1 MGISKALNYDN
12 PQHICRITPSNHLQT
27 GVFET
32 AKMGLDPT
40 INPHVQNWAYLII
53 SLLTLGI
60 VNFGVYH
67 TSRLKISQAPNTKD
81 EIWARDMPAL
91 FPLFWVAPP
100 TMVPTFMWSSFTSND
115 WTTGVRAQPPSPSF
129 LEAKNNPKPDNLYFL
144 FVESFVIFV
153 FAHWSAQVSPKLVN
167 SPKNWRE
174 SALLPSILQFSQSF
188 YSGPKPSNPTHQPP
202 L

>member
-12 PQHICRITPSNHLQT
+12 PQHICRITPSNHLQN

-53 SLLTLGI
+53 SLLTLGM

-67 TSRLKISQAPNTKD
+67 TSRLKISQAPSTKD

-115 WTTGVRAQPPSPSF
+115 WSQDESGLNRHLRHCWKQKTTLNLITCIFCS
-129 LEAKNNPKPDNLYFL
+129 LNPL
-144 FVESFVIFV
+144 
-153 FAHWSAQVSPKLVN
+153 
-167 SPKNWRE
+167 
-174 SALLPSILQFSQSF
+174 
-188 YSGPKPSNPTHQPP
+188 
-202 L
+202 